1 MITVI
6 GEALI
11 DLVIDG
17 DGCPRPRPGGGP
29 FNTARTIGRLGLA
42 PAFLGRLSQDSFGRQ
57 LRTRL
62 DQDGVT
68 LAVPQLA
75 DAPTT
80 LAVVDIDAAGAPRY
94 RFYLA
99 GTSSGAL
106 EYPLLTAA
114 LPEGMTA
121 LHAGTLALVM
131 EPIATSIERLITTDL
146 SAGTLVM
153 IDPNCRPG
161 AITDRSAYQARLARI
176 LRRADVVKVSM
187 EDLSY
192 LYPGVAARDA
202 AAALLG
208 QGPRLV
214 LVTDGPR
221 PAWAFL
227 PGQEVTVKVPVV
239 AVVDTIGAGDAFGGA
254 FLAWWS
260 VNELTKSDLQ
270 RSGPVRSALQA
281 AAEVASVTCT
291 RRRGTTMACGT
302 CRETR
307 VGLRS
312 RPQAKTASA
321 LTRYHRGRTTPGGR
335 GRPGRR
341 NERKDMSGPVP
352 LLPLN
357 SRTLPHWSGRLPV
370 RPMTVMSS
378 LPGSS
383 TSA

>member
-1 MITVI
+1 MITVT

-17 DGCPRPRPGGGP
+17 DGSPRPRPGGGP

-42 PAFLGRLSQDSFGRQ
+42 PAFLGRLSRDGFGDQ
-57 LRTRL
+57 LRARL

-80 LAVVDIDAAGAPRY
+80 LAVVDVDAAGAPRY

-99 GTSSGAL
+99 GTSSAAL

-114 LPEGMTA
+114 LPDGMTA

-146 SAGTLVM
+146 PPGALVM
-153 IDPNCRPG
+153 IDPNCRPA
-161 AITDRSAYQARLARI
+161 AIADRPAYQARLARI
-176 LRRADVVKVSM
+176 LRRADVVKASV
-187 EDLSY
+187 EDLAY
-192 LYPGVAARDA
+192 LYPGATARAA

-227 PGQEVTVKVPVV
+227 PGQEMSVAVPVV
-239 AVVDTIGAGDAFGGA
+239 PVVDTIGAGDAFGGA

-260 VNELTKSDLQ
+260 GNGLAKSDLQ
-270 RSGPVRSALQA
+270 RAGPVHGALQA
-281 AAEVASVTCT
+281 ATEVASVTCT
-291 RRRGTTMACGT
+291 RAGAEPPWLEELAGKPSWASGSGTT
-302 CRETR
+302 R
-307 VGLRS
+307 
-312 RPQAKTASA
+312 Q
-321 LTRYHRGRTTPGGR
+321 
-335 GRPGRR
+335 
-341 NERKDMSGPVP
+341 P
-352 LLPLN
+352 L
-357 SRTLPHWSGRLPV
+357 G
-370 RPMTVMSS
+370 
-378 LPGSS
+378 
-383 TSA
+383 

>member
-1 MITVI
+1 MITVT

-42 PAFLGRLSQDSFGRQ
+42 PAFLGRLSRDGFGDQ
-57 LRTRL
+57 LRARL

-80 LAVVDIDAAGAPRY
+80 LAVVDVDAAGAPRY

-99 GTSSGAL
+99 GTSSAAL

-114 LPEGMTA
+114 LPDGMTA

-146 SAGTLVM
+146 PPGALVM
-153 IDPNCRPG
+153 IDPNCRPA
-161 AITDRSAYQARLARI
+161 AIADRPAYQARLARI
-176 LRRADVVKVSM
+176 LRRADVVKASV
-187 EDLSY
+187 EDLAY
-192 LYPGVAARDA
+192 LYPGATARAA

-227 PGQEVTVKVPVV
+227 PGQEMSVAVPVV
-239 AVVDTIGAGDAFGGA
+239 PVVDTIGAGDAFGGA

-260 VNELTKSDLQ
+260 GNGLTKSDLQ
-270 RSGPVRSALQA
+270 RAGPVHGALQA
-281 AAEVASVTCT
+281 ATEVASVTCT
-291 RRRGTTMACGT
+291 RAGAEPPWLEELAGKPRWASGSGTT
-302 CRETR
+302 R
-307 VGLRS
+307 
-312 RPQAKTASA
+312 Q
-321 LTRYHRGRTTPGGR
+321 
-335 GRPGRR
+335 
-341 NERKDMSGPVP
+341 P
-352 LLPLN
+352 L
-357 SRTLPHWSGRLPV
+357 G
-370 RPMTVMSS
+370 
-378 LPGSS
+378 
-383 TSA
+383 